1 MPSFF
6 KGCLALLSLR
16 DISPHLAELS
26 QLDRSCLWLE
36 IFLFHVKQFCF
47 GQKFEWNRF
56 PSFCR
61 KNRRI
66 AKICSSYNAF
76 FGKT

>member
-1 MPSFF
+1 MPS
-6 KGCLALLSLR
+6 LTIL
-16 DISPHLAELS
+16 LAELS
-26 QLDRSCLWLE
+26 QLDRSCLRIE
-36 IFLFHVKQFCF
+36 NFLFHVKQFD
-47 GQKFEWNRF
+47 QKFEWNRF

>member
-1 MPSFF
+1 MPS
-6 KGCLALLSLR
+6 LTTL
-16 DISPHLAELS
+16 LAELS
-26 QLDRSCLWLE
+26 QLDRSCLRLE

-56 PSFCR
+56 PNFCR